1 MAATEEEWV
10 EVWEE
15 DTDRVEVALGAWE
28 VVMEEAAL
36 VVVLVDTAEVDSVA
50 LGAAVALVGAAMVEA
65 VSAEW
70 GLVKI
75 LDCSPQTKS

>member
-1 MAATEEEWV
+1 MEEEWV

-28 VVMEEAAL
+28 VVMEGAAL
-36 VVVLVDTAEVDSVA
+36 VAVLVDTAEEDSVA
-50 LGAAVALVGAAMVEA
+50 LGAAVALVGAATGEA
-65 VSAEW
+65 VLVDQ

-75 LDCSPQTKS
+75 LHCSPQMKS